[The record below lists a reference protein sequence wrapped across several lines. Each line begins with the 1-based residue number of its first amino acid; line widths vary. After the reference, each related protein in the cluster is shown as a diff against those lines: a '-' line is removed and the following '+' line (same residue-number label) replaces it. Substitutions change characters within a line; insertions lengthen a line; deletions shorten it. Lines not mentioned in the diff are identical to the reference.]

1 MRVSWSGTKRRAET
15 MLPTGLA
22 LERRFP
28 RLVGMLPRLPLVVAP
43 TPVHALDGLGAR
55 LGRAGL
61 WIKRDDRSG
70 HGYGGNKPRKL
81 EFLLGS
87 ALLEGRRSVLTF
99 GALGSHHGLAT
110 AIAARTVGLRTIL
123 VLLPQPVTAS
133 VRRTL
138 LLAHGYGAELHFA
151 PGIARAALTTVRL
164 VARGARR
171 RDVPAIIP
179 PGGSSVAGVLGYV
192 DAALEL
198 AEQVDAGALPAP
210 DTVFVP
216 LGTGGTA
223 AGLLLGFALAGLRTR
238 VVAVLVTDILP
249 PTPERLLRLA
259 RAAGR
264 RLRRLDPTIP
274 EITLGVDDVAIV
286 RTQLGAGYGRS
297 TRAAAVAAELMER
310 SEGIALDATY
320 SAKCLAAL
328 LHAAREPRYA
338 GRPLLFWNTYSS
350 IDPAAGLATLPDPSA
365 LPPAFARFFRE
376 AEPVAPAEA

>member
-1 MRVSWSGTKRRAET
+1 MSWSGKRRRAET
-15 MLPTGLA
+15 IVPTGLA

-55 LGRAGL
+55 LGRGDL
-61 WIKRDDRSG
+61 WIKRDDQSG
-70 HGYGGNKPRKL
+70 RCYGGNKPRKL

-87 ALLEGRRSVLTF
+87 ALLRGRRSVLTF
-99 GALGSHHGLAT
+99 GPLGSHHGLAT
-110 AIAARTVGLRTIL
+110 AIAAQTVGLRSIL
-123 VLLPQPVTAS
+123 VLVPQPVTAS

-151 PGIARAALTTVRL
+151 PGIARAALATMYL
-164 VARGARR
+164 VARGTRG

-198 AEQVDAGALPAP
+198 AEQVAAGALPEP
-210 DTVFVP
+210 DAVFVP
-216 LGTGGTA
+216 LGTGGTT
-223 AGLLLGFALAGLRTR
+223 AGLMLGFALAGLRTR

-259 RAAGR
+259 RGAAR
-264 RLRRLDPTIP
+264 RLHRLDPTIP
-274 EITLGVDDVAIV
+274 EVALGRDDVTIV
-286 RTQLGAGYGRS
+286 GTQLGAGYGRS
-297 TRAAAVAAELMER
+297 TRAATVAAELMQL

-328 LHAAREPRYA
+328 LHAAREPRDT

-350 IDPAAGLATLPDPSA
+350 IDPAAGLTTLPDPTA
-365 LPPAFARFFRE
+365 LPPAFAQFFRDPDG
-376 AEPVAPAEA
+376 APPAEI